1 MLAALAVG
9 RSLLKRYLP
18 LQQTESSSNVKRQ
31 RIMVTENGS
40 GDCQMRKEKKKMKI
54 TVDKAPTQPPSPAV
68 TAITEKTTTPPSPPD
83 SEKSTDIDLTKLIK
97 TEEIKL
103 GNKLRY
109 QIFVPDVID
118 VQCEKLNNSVRVSF
132 GSKQKEFCKTHQKN
146 RRDYYFIDIEAANTA
161 DIDDVI
167 VHKTRRKSFEIEYC
181 FKPGKAPIPP
191 APTPPPPPAPTP
203 PPPPPPPATVDM
215 SGKKTAKIAE
225 TSKRS
230 QTRALWLHWPDQ
242 RGQHVFHGFGAP
254 VPR

>member
-1 MLAALAVG
+1 
-9 RSLLKRYLP
+9 
-18 LQQTESSSNVKRQ
+18 
-31 RIMVTENGS
+31 
-40 GDCQMRKEKKKMKI
+40 MKI

-118 VQCEKLNNSVRVSF
+118 VQCEKLNNSGLGSWKVFFYLQNVPYWDPWRKVRVSF

-167 VHKTRRKSFEIEYC
+167 VHKVSFNSSEQGKSKYTRKC
-181 FKPGKAPIPP
+181 
-191 APTPPPPPAPTP
+191 
-203 PPPPPPPATVDM
+203 
-215 SGKKTAKIAE
+215 
-225 TSKRS
+225 
-230 QTRALWLHWPDQ
+230 
-242 RGQHVFHGFGAP
+242 
-254 VPR
+254 